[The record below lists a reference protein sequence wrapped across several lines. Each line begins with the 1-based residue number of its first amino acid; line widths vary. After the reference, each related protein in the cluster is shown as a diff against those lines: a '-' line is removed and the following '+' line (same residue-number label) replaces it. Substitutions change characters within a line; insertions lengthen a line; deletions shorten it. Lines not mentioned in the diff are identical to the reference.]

1 MLSAVSFH
9 NSIFKIQVVAI
20 MGLSGACHCDEL
32 KNLMIDDIEDMQS
45 HKNQNRKVSYIHGS
59 FCMER
64 INERFEFSRDLSKVL
79 VSKSFISHRRLFIN
93 YQKGECM
100 VQQVGIKKVAK
111 IPQMIAKFLKIS
123 DASLLMARHIYYL
136 LNS

>member
-1 MLSAVSFH
+1 ME
-9 NSIFKIQVVAI
+9 
-20 MGLSGACHCDEL
+20 LSGACRCDEL

-79 VSKSFISHRRLFIN
+79 VSKTVFCIASTIVYKLS
-93 YQKGECM
+93 KGRM
-100 VQQVGIKKVAK
+100 VGIKKVAK

>member
-79 VSKSFISHRRLFIN
+79 VSKTVFCIASTIVYKLS
-93 YQKGECM
+93 KGRM
-100 VQQVGIKKVAK
+100 YGSAGGNKKSC
-111 IPQMIAKFLKIS
+111 Q
-123 DASLLMARHIYYL
+123 
-136 LNS
+136 NSTNDC